1 MLDHSASEIS
11 RDRTCKWG
19 IEWDTCAPGLL
30 CCVASEP
37 SYLHLATIF
46 NQSRLVTRMMQSPSF
61 NRGAYI
67 PL

>member
-1 MLDHSASEIS
+1 MLDHFGSEIS
-11 RDRTCKWG
+11 RDQTCKWG
-19 IEWDTCAPGLL
+19 IEWDTYEPGLL

-46 NQSRLVTRMMQSPSF
+46 HQGRLLTRMMQSWSF

>member
-46 NQSRLVTRMMQSPSF
+46 LEI
-61 NRGAYI
+61 AYS
-67 PL
+67 LE